1 METINDL
8 NLKITT
14 ITLLIQEKYPELAEF
29 LNEIPITIPKE
40 ENPEINIS
48 ILKDY
53 FNSLDTLLKDYIL
66 EHPHNEAH

>member
-1 METINDL
+1 MESINEL
-8 NLKITT
+8 NLKITN
-14 ITLLIQEKYPELAEF
+14 ITMLIQEKYPELAEF

-40 ENPEINIS
+40 QSPEINIS

-66 EHPHNEAH
+66 EHPEMR

>member
-1 METINDL
+1 MESINEL
-8 NLKITT
+8 NLKITN
-14 ITLLIQEKYPELAEF
+14 ITMLIQEKYPELAEF

-40 ENPEINIS
+40 QCPEINIS

-66 EHPHNEAH
+66 EHPEMR